1 MRMFDEGAL
10 HCCSY
15 AAAPRTWT
23 SHQASRRNKA
33 KSESMD
39 VTYHPASSEPCSKHD
54 NTQYCDNGS
63 GGDGVEKV
71 KVGIVVRS
79 EVQDRISAKR
89 AKKQI
94 CGLFRPNA
102 LGNKTASQAANSF
115 SSVYAKQSA
124 SSRGHL
130 K

>member
-23 SHQASRRNKA
+23 SHQASRPNKA

-54 NTQYCDNGS
+54 DTQYCDNGS

-71 KVGIVVRS
+71 EVGVIVRS
-79 EVQDRISAKR
+79 EVQDIYQRRTLRSKSA
-89 AKKQI
+89 AFSDQTPSATKQRR
-94 CGLFRPNA
+94 RPQI
-102 LGNKTASQAANSF
+102 L